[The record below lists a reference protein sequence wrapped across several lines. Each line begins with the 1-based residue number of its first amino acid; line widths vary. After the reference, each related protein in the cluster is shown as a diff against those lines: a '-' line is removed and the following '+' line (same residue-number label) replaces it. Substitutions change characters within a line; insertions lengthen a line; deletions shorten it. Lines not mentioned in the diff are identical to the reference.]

1 MKLLEIINKFRG
13 IGLKDV
19 SQVVNGVD
27 KSAKEAKQETLD
39 LSKPK
44 DRAKFVLAE
53 RHKNLTHARSL
64 VERAFNVGQ
73 YAVAQAA
80 LGLHD
85 DILDWFDDAKKS

>member
-1 MKLLEIINKFRG
+1 MTQL
-13 IGLKDV
+13 
-19 SQVVNGVD
+19 SNGAD
-27 KSAKEAKQETLD
+27 KSAKDQKQETLD

-73 YAVAQAA
+73 YDVAKEA
-80 LGLHD
+80 LTLHD
-85 DILDWFDDAKKS
+85 DILDWFDAQKS